1 MRIIKTC
8 KFRQEHEHDHE
19 SRARFYCL
27 TSTITSL
34 LQPTLTVVFRSRA
47 RFFSLGRYSELDY
60 YPSRRCGESG
70 ELTLSFILSPLS
82 FWKWVGSRGHF
93 EGGGYF
99 AHKHESRART
109 RYLSDT
115 NTSFL
120 RHPDHRAPRTVL
132 VISPAI
138 FGVLNCAELCSS
150 FML

>member
-1 MRIIKTC
+1 MSLVRV
-8 KFRQEHEHDHE
+8 
-19 SRARFYCL
+19 
-27 TSTITSL
+27 TITSFP
-34 LQPTLTVVFRSRA
+34 PTDQDPESRSRPFSAPRA
-47 RFFSLGRYSELDY
+47 RFFSLGRNADLDY
-60 YPSRRCGESG
+60 YLTGRCGESG
-70 ELTLSFILSPLS
+70 ELTLSFSLSPLS
-82 FWKWVGSRGHF
+82 FWKWDGSRGHF

-120 RHPDHRAPRTVL
+120 PHPDHRAPRTVL